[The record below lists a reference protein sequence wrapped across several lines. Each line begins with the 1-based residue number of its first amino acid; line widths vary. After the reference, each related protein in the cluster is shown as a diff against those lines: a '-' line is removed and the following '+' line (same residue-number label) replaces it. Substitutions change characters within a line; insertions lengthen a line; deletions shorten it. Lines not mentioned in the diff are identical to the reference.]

1 MMKEKGYGYAFVD
14 DTDLLQVLSL
24 ASKEFIVNS
33 MQEAVETWEKELKI
47 TGGVILPDKTFWY
60 LIDFKWVNG
69 AWSYKTVAD
78 SPGSL
83 YVNDI

>member
-1 MMKEKGYGYAFVD
+1 
-14 DTDLLQVLSL
+14 
-24 ASKEFIVNS
+24 